1 MTIVAFPVTPPVSPM
16 LSKPVPDVPAPDSVS
31 GGLLYEPKW
40 DGFRC
45 LIFKA
50 GDDVE
55 LAGRKESITRY
66 FPEVVDAARELLP
79 EAVVLDGELV
89 LASADHLD
97 FDALQQRIHPAA
109 SRVNMLAR
117 QTPASYVAFD
127 LLGDSSGNLMGEP
140 FSLRRERL
148 VTAVGGCPPPF
159 FVTPATTD
167 HDVARQWFSQFEGAG
182 LDGLVAKPLA
192 DPYQPGK
199 RSLFK
204 IKHERTADCVVAGYR
219 IHKSGEV
226 VGSLLLG
233 LYDDAGSLHH
243 VGVSASFTVARRRE
257 LLTELAPYVTDI
269 TDHPWSPPDADGSGR
284 RRPGSLNRWN
294 SGKDMTFVPL
304 RPELVAEVAY
314 DQLQGD
320 RFRHTA
326 RFRRW
331 RTDRDPTSCTYD
343 QLDRPVA
350 YDLADVLQPGTAG

>member
-1 MTIVAFPVTPPVSPM
+1 MTLPVQPPVSPM
-16 LSKPVPDVPAPDSVS
+16 LSKSIPDVPLPDSTS
-31 GGLLYEPKW
+31 GGLHYEPKW

-45 LIFKA
+45 MVFKD

-55 LAGRKESITRY
+55 LMGRKEPITRY
-66 FPEVVDAARELLP
+66 FPEIVAAAQNLLP
-79 EAVVLDGELV
+79 PVIVLDGELV
-89 LASADHLD
+89 LAAGDRLD

-109 SRVNMLAR
+109 SRVNMLAE

-127 LLGDSSGNLMGEP
+127 LLGDDSGNLMDEP
-140 FSLRRERL
+140 FSTRRDRL
-148 VTAVGGCPPPF
+148 LDALGSTPAPF
-159 FVTPATTD
+159 SVTPATKD
-167 HDVARQWFSQFEGAG
+167 HDVAVRWFSQFEGAG

-192 DPYQPGK
+192 DPYRPGK

-233 LYDDAGSLHH
+233 LYDDSGSLHH
-243 VGVSASFTVARRRE
+243 VGVAASFTAARRRE
-257 LLTELAPYVTDI
+257 LIDELAPYVTELGE
-269 TDHPWSPPDADGSGR
+269 HPWNAGNADEAGR

-294 SGKDMTFVPL
+294 AGKDMSFVPL
-304 RPELVAEVAY
+304 RPELVVEVAY

-331 RTDRDPTSCTYD
+331 RTDREPTSCTYD
-343 QLDRPVA
+343 QLDVPVA